1 VHPRPKDE
9 GRRHRLDARARVR
22 SAPHR
27 AQTDRCPGKS
37 PDFRLFK
44 DKKLRAC
51 CELKSPRDDWVFD
64 VPRDL
69 KPGDIR
75 IEVRRDPAAF
85 RPAQQIAKAAEQLNA
100 VISIASGWR

>member
-1 VHPRPKDE
+1 
-9 GRRHRLDARARVR
+9 
-22 SAPHR
+22 
-27 AQTDRCPGKS
+27 
-37 PDFRLFK
+37 
-44 DKKLRAC
+44 
-51 CELKSPRDDWVFD
+51 LKSPRDDWVFD